1 MKTKRN
7 WKWKITHTD
16 LERRTLFFSSCKNR
30 QLKVKLWWVAAGKRK
45 KSLCFVPFLLSEEI
59 FFKCIV
65 YWRHVQNIH
74 AFTHPQIL
82 LDTLFYLFLKSS
94 KAFSVSLK
102 RNRDTKA
109 YKTLP
114 LLTETSFPNN
124 KLISLLHTYAF
135 SICGIIVEKW
145 K

>member
-7 WKWKITHTD
+7 WKWKITHID

-30 QLKVKLWWVAAGKRK
+30 QLKVKLWWVGVGKRK
-45 KSLCFVPFLLSEEI
+45 KSLCFAPFLLSEEI
-59 FFKCIV
+59 LFKCIV

-94 KAFSVSLK
+94 KAFSVSL
-102 RNRDTKA
+102 NHSLNVGLININLIFTKCA
-109 YKTLP
+109 GLIC
-114 LLTETSFPNN
+114 SFQSQ
-124 KLISLLHTYAF
+124 K
-135 SICGIIVEKW
+135 
-145 K
+145 